1 MFFCCSAFNAEQ
13 QSGAEMQKIKY
24 DKVRQLDKI
33 VFLALGLILVAL
45 VIQMEILNW
54 INNRNISK
62 MSEVLL
68 DRVVN
73 VIEKNEQD
81 EKDMI
86 ASLKEDYIVRAKAVA
101 YIINANPEAEKDVDE
116 LKKIAKLMAVDE
128 IHLLDATGKIYS
140 GTIPEYYG
148 YSFDSGEQMEYF
160 KPMLED
166 KTLTM
171 CQDVTPNTSEGKKIM
186 YAITWDETGTR
197 MIQVGIE
204 PVRLLNE
211 VKQNEMSSVVTN
223 MPVYEGI
230 RIFVADKESG
240 KIYGATDSSDIG
252 KKLDDIGI
260 TKKGDEEGKIFTG
273 INEIDGENYRCSFYI
288 TGDYAV
294 GVACSNSSNAE
305 SNAIALLIVGI
316 YLTLAAVGIIYM
328 YVKVNKAKIDELT
341 GCLNRRAYKDELIH
355 GAAECM
361 KQCFGSYG
369 KVYRIGG
376 DEFVSIIFVDES
388 ELKKIREDFD
398 EVISHWSGAMVN
410 KISISCGYV
419 YSREKNWESFEEIAS
434 EADIRMYEAKEKYYS
449 VEGRDRRRK

>member
-45 VIQMEILNW
+45 VIQMAILNW

-240 KIYGATDSSDIG
+240 KIYGATDSS
-252 KKLDDIGI
+252 
-260 TKKGDEEGKIFTG
+260 
-273 INEIDGENYRCSFYI
+273 
-288 TGDYAV
+288 
-294 GVACSNSSNAE
+294 NAE

-341 GCLNRRAYKDELIH
+341 GCLNRRAYKDDLSGISLASEFVYAALDVNGLKGVNDTLGHNAGDELIH

>member
-1 MFFCCSAFNAEQ
+1 
-13 QSGAEMQKIKY
+13 MQKIEY

-45 VIQMEILNW
+45 VIQMAILNW

>member
-1 MFFCCSAFNAEQ
+1 
-13 QSGAEMQKIKY
+13 MQKIKY

-45 VIQMEILNW
+45 VIQMAILNW

-341 GCLNRRAYKDELIH
+341 GCMNRRAYKDELIH

-449 VEGRDRRRK
+449 VEGRNRRK

>member
-1 MFFCCSAFNAEQ
+1 
-13 QSGAEMQKIKY
+13 MQKIKY

-45 VIQMEILNW
+45 VIQMAILNW

-230 RIFVADKESG
+230 CIFVADKESG

-449 VEGRDRRRK
+449 VEGRDRRK

>member
-1 MFFCCSAFNAEQ
+1 
-13 QSGAEMQKIKY
+13 
-24 DKVRQLDKI
+24 
-33 VFLALGLILVAL
+33 
-45 VIQMEILNW
+45 
-54 INNRNISK
+54 

-197 MIQVGIE
+197 MVQVGIE

-341 GCLNRRAYKDELIH
+341 EKLDKGLSLDLLKMVANNFDKKFLLAYTLKILLGDRIEYSDKRRLWLI
-355 GAAECM
+355 
-361 KQCFGSYG
+361 
-369 KVYRIGG
+369 
-376 DEFVSIIFVDES
+376 
-388 ELKKIREDFD
+388 
-398 EVISHWSGAMVN
+398 
-410 KISISCGYV
+410 
-419 YSREKNWESFEEIAS
+419 
-434 EADIRMYEAKEKYYS
+434 ADIMPQVFCAALYCCASILNAKEHGKETQDEDS
-449 VEGRDRRRK
+449 NS

>member
-45 VIQMEILNW
+45 VIQMAILNW

-68 DRVVN
+68 DCVVN

-449 VEGRDRRRK
+449 VEGRDRRK

>member
-1 MFFCCSAFNAEQ
+1 
-13 QSGAEMQKIKY
+13 MQKIKY

-45 VIQMEILNW
+45 VIQMAILNW

-328 YVKVNKAKIDELT
+328 YVKVNKAKIEELT
-341 GCLNRRAYKDELIH
+341 GCLNRRAYKDDLS
-355 GAAECM
+355 GNLSC
-361 KQCFGSYG
+361 
-369 KVYRIGG
+369 IG
-376 DEFVSIIFVDES
+376 VCLCS
-388 ELKKIREDFD
+388 
-398 EVISHWSGAMVN
+398 SGCKRV
-410 KISISCGYV
+410 KRC
-419 YSREKNWESFEEIAS
+419 E
-434 EADIRMYEAKEKYYS
+434 
-449 VEGRDRRRK
+449 

>member
-45 VIQMEILNW
+45 VIQMAILNW

-341 GCLNRRAYKDELIH
+341 GCMNRRAYKDELIH

-449 VEGRDRRRK
+449 VEGRNRRK

>member
-1 MFFCCSAFNAEQ
+1 
-13 QSGAEMQKIKY
+13 MQKIKY

-45 VIQMEILNW
+45 VIQMAILNW

-81 EKDMI
+81 EKDII

-101 YIINANPEAEKDVDE
+101 YIINANPE
-116 LKKIAKLMAVDE
+116 
-128 IHLLDATGKIYS
+128 
-140 GTIPEYYG
+140 
-148 YSFDSGEQMEYF
+148 
-160 KPMLED
+160 
-166 KTLTM
+166 
-171 CQDVTPNTSEGKKIM
+171 
-186 YAITWDETGTR
+186 
-197 MIQVGIE
+197 
-204 PVRLLNE
+204 
-211 VKQNEMSSVVTN
+211 
-223 MPVYEGI
+223 
-230 RIFVADKESG
+230 ADKESG

-449 VEGRDRRRK
+449 VEGRDRRK